1 MNRHRTKHRHEPLP
15 LFVGAALLTTVLCP
29 APVSAQ
35 SRDTSVRLSAG
46 AVVDITMRTG
56 RLIVHGIDGSTGS
69 VRASGAN
76 YELRSTGV
84 TLTLQ
89 SRDHASRSAMR
100 DRDADREDTIELN
113 VPRGVRLVVSTLSAD
128 AEVRDISG
136 SVEMR
141 STSGDLQLTNISGRT
156 IIETISGDVR
166 TTATRTLLRAKTVS
180 GDVRV
185 REAEGDLELS
195 TTSGDMSVSG
205 AQIGR
210 FVASSISGNVQFDG
224 LFTDDA
230 RVQVNTHSGDVS
242 LRLPDGAHGQAAL
255 STVNGDFVPGGPIT
269 LLPGNDAA
277 RRGRNA
283 QRFAFGTGSSP
294 GLLLDI
300 TTFNGDVR
308 LLRGTRP

>member
-1 MNRHRTKHRHEPLP
+1 MNQHHTKHRHEPLA
-15 LFVGAALLTTVLCP
+15 LFVGVALLTTVLCP
-29 APVSAQ
+29 APMFAQ
-35 SRDTSVRLSAG
+35 SRDTSVRVSAG

-56 RLIVHGIDGSTGS
+56 RLIVRGIDGSTGS

-89 SRDHASRSAMR
+89 SREASRSAMR
-100 DRDADREDTIELN
+100 DRDVDREDTIELD

-141 STSGDLQLTNISGRT
+141 STSGDLQLANVSGRT

-185 REAEGDLELS
+185 REAEGDVELS

-242 LRLPDGAHGQAAL
+242 LRLPDGAHGQVML
-255 STVNGDFVPGGPIT
+255 STFNGDFVPGGAIT

>member
-1 MNRHRTKHRHEPLP
+1 MNQHHTKYSRGPIA
-15 LFVGAALLTTVLCP
+15 LFVGGALLATTLCP

-35 SRDTSVRLSAG
+35 SRDTSVRVSTG

-56 RLIVHGIDGSTGS
+56 RLIVRGIDGSTGS

-89 SRDHASRSAMR
+89 TRESSRSAMR
-100 DRDADREDTIELN
+100 DREADREDTIELD

-128 AEVRDISG
+128 AEVRDIAG
-136 SVEMR
+136 SVEIR
-141 STSGDLQLTNISGRT
+141 STSGDVQLTNVFGRT

-166 TTATRTLLRAKTVS
+166 TTATRTLLRVKSVS
-180 GDVRV
+180 GDMRV
-185 REAEGDLELS
+185 REAAGDLELS

-210 FVASSISGNVQFDG
+210 FEASSISGNVQFDG
-224 LFTDDA
+224 LFTSDA
-230 RVQVNTHSGDVS
+230 RVQVSTHSGDVS
-242 LRLPDGAHGQAAL
+242 LRLPDGAHGQVTF
-255 STVNGDFVPGGPIT
+255 STFNGDFVPGGAIT
-269 LLPGNDAA
+269 LLPGNDGA

-283 QRFAFGTGSSP
+283 QRFSFGTGSAP

>member
-1 MNRHRTKHRHEPLP
+1 MNRHHTKHRHEPLA

-35 SRDTSVRLSAG
+35 SRDTSVRVSAG

-56 RLIVHGIDGSTGS
+56 RLIVRGIDGSTGS

-89 SRDHASRSAMR
+89 SRESSRSAMR
-100 DRDADREDTIELN
+100 DREVDREDTIELD

-128 AEVRDISG
+128 AEVRDIAG

-141 STSGDLQLTNISGRT
+141 STSGDLQLTNVSGRT

-166 TTATRTLLRAKTVS
+166 TTATRTLLRVKTVS

-185 REAEGDLELS
+185 REAEGDVELS

-242 LRLPDGAHGQAAL
+242 LRLPDGAHGQATL
-255 STVNGDFVPGGPIT
+255 STFNGDFVPGGAIT

>member
-1 MNRHRTKHRHEPLP
+1 MNRSRTQHRQGPLA
-15 LFVGAALLTTVLCP
+15 LCIGGALLTTALWP
-29 APVSAQ
+29 APVLAQ
-35 SRDTSVRLSAG
+35 SRDTSVRVSAG

-56 RLIVHGIDGSTGS
+56 RLIVRGIDGTTGS

-89 SRDHASRSAMR
+89 TRESSRSAMR
-100 DRDADREDTIELN
+100 DRDADREDTIELD

-141 STSGDLQLTNISGRT
+141 STSGDLQLTNVSGRT
-156 IIETISGDVR
+156 IIESISGDVR
-166 TTATRTLLRAKTVS
+166 TTATRTLLRVKTVS
-180 GDVRV
+180 GDMRV
-185 REAEGDLELS
+185 REAEGDLEFS
-195 TTSGDMSVSG
+195 TTSGDLSVSG

-224 LFTDDA
+224 LLTDNA

-242 LRLPDGAHGQAAL
+242 LRLPDGAHGQAML
-255 STVNGDFVPGGPIT
+255 STFNGDFVPGGPIT
-269 LLPGNDAA
+269 LLPGNDGA